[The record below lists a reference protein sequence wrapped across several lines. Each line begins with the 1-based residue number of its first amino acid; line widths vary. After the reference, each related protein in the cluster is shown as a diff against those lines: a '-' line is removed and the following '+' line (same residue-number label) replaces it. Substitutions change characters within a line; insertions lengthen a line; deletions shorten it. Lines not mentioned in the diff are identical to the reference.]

1 MKKTSIIFIFCTI
14 MLLLAACSNSEQQ
27 TQIDTTEATG
37 TIAEVG
43 ESSVLIKNFKE
54 KNEKDNPPINIRF
67 KIEYK
72 YYDEAGNKIKL
83 TDLHE
88 NDNVKV
94 ILTKEFE
101 ILETSP
107 AQIDPEYVQKII
119 LLDN

>member
-14 MLLLAACSNSEQQ
+14 MLLLAACSTAEQQ

-43 ESSVLIKNFKE
+43 ESSVLIKNLKE
-54 KNEKDNPPINIRF
+54 KNEKDNPPISVRF

-94 ILTKEFE
+94 VLTKEFE

-107 AQIDPEYVQKII
+107 AQIDSEYVQKII